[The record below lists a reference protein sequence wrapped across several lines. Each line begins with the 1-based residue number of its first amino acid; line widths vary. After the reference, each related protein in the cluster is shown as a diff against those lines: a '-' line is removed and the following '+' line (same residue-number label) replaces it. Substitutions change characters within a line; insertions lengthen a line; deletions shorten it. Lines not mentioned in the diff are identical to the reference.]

1 VKNNRLGF
9 AVTGSFCTL
18 KKTLDIMRKV
28 KAEGYDI
35 FPIVSEI
42 VYSTDT
48 RFGESSYFI
57 NEIENICGRK
67 VIKSVKESEPIGPKG
82 LLDILVVLPCT
93 GNTLAK
99 TANGIT
105 DSSVTMAIK
114 AHLRNDRPVLI
125 GVSTNDGL
133 GNSAKNIGKLMNMK
147 NIFLIPFRQDDYE
160 NKPNSLVA
168 DFDLTIPA
176 LECAIEKKQI
186 QPLLIM

>member
-1 VKNNRLGF
+1 MKKCRLGF

-18 KKTLDIMRKV
+18 KKTLEIMKKV

-48 RFGESSYFI
+48 RFGESLYFI

-82 LLDILVVLPCT
+82 FIDALVVLPCT

-147 NIFLIPFRQDDYE
+147 NIFLIPFRQDDCK

>member
-1 VKNNRLGF
+1 MKNNRLGF

-57 NEIENICGRK
+57 NEIENICDRK

>member
-57 NEIENICGRK
+57 NEIENICDRK

>member
-1 VKNNRLGF
+1 MKNKRLGF

-82 LLDILVVLPCT
+82 LLDVLVVLPCT

-168 DFDLTIPA
+168 DFDLIIPA